1 MTDIIKQGRKDGVWK
16 FKNSIWLI
24 LTLVPLAQWSAFFY
38 IANRTDSRKFRTIGN
53 IVLAADMTALM
64 AAIISLMVDYRTEMT
79 LTSLFM
85 TLFILTGLFSVIAGI
100 VCLRLYWK
108 ALESRPVSSGGME
121 SITGQTNFWEIK
133 QTAWFFLGFV
143 PLLFFTAFIFPAI
156 KMKNKIYW
164 GYTAVFGAVVILF
177 LTNPLSEDGEIVL
190 WVLFMS
196 HFFSLALLMNIRAK
210 YLKFIANKEKH
221 SSMAAVLNSQ
231 TAASEKIKSE
241 DNKPSSDTKQTSSS
255 AKATSAPSESSSHL
269 ININTCT
276 EEELIALPGLNII
289 DAKKTISLREQNGD
303 FGSIEEFITALHIKP
318 HIAAP
323 LYDYITAQP
332 SFKAAP
338 QSAGRT
344 RKIDL

>member
-1 MTDIIKQGRKDGVWK
+1 
-16 FKNSIWLI
+16 
-24 LTLVPLAQWSAFFY
+24 
-38 IANRTDSRKFRTIGN
+38 TIGN
-53 IVLAADMTALM
+53 IVLAADMAALM
-64 AAIISLMVDYRTEMT
+64 SAVISLMVDYRTQNT

-85 TLFILTGLFSVIAGI
+85 YLFIFTGLFSVIAGI
-100 VCLRLYWK
+100 VCLRFYWK
-108 ALESRPVSSGGME
+108 ALESRPVSSGGIE
-121 SITGQTNFWEIK
+121 SITGLPHIWELK
-133 QTAWFFLGFV
+133 RTAWFFIGFV

-164 GYTAVFGAVVILF
+164 GYAAVFGAAVILF
-177 LTNPLSEDGEIVL
+177 LTQVGLMSEFGEIML
-190 WVLFMS
+190 LVLFMS
-196 HFFSLALLMNIRAK
+196 HFFSLSLLMNIRAK
-210 YLKFIANKEKH
+210 YLKFIADKEMH
-221 SSMAAVLNSQ
+221 SSMASLLK
-231 TAASEKIKSE
+231 SEKAVSGEPKSE
-241 DNKPSSDTKQTSSS
+241 DKAPAFDTKPDSSSS
-255 AKATSAPSESSSHL
+255 APAPSESSRPL

-338 QSAGRT
+338 KTTART